1 MRYIVEIMGDMLNE
15 NTQKVLQFIQEN
27 PGCHMRWIKK
37 DLNMSM
43 GSVRYHLN
51 VLEQAGRIVSEKE
64 NLKKFY
70 FPIGSFQTFERNLLK
85 ILNQDTAREIILFI
99 IERRNPT
106 QTDIVNSVK
115 ISHATAN
122 WHLTRLVIL
131 GIIYEEKDGKFKK
144 YLLNGSHDNIVNLLK
159 NFHSSIWDKWSNRL
173 AELFLSSSSS
183 EAEK

>member
-1 MRYIVEIMGDMLNE
+1 MRYIVDIMGDMINE
-15 NTQKVLQFIQEN
+15 NTQRVLQFIQEN

-99 IERRNPT
+99 IERKNPT
-106 QTDIVNSVK
+106 QTDIVNNIK

-122 WHLTRLVIL
+122 WHLTRLVKL

-144 YLLNGSHDNIVNLLK
+144 YLLNGTHDNIVNLLK
-159 NFHSSIWDKWSNRL
+159 NFHSSIWDRWSNRL
-173 AELFLSSSSS
+173 AELFLSSTPS
-183 EAEK
+183 EDEK